1 MFRPNLS
8 VEIFD
13 KNFPFVIL
21 KLAKN
26 LLPDYVYFPSYS
38 VKCISHFIRVF
49 HYGEG
54 QVDLPLTLKMAKS
67 LLQKSALHHQNLF
80 PPHKSFNPSPF
91 CYPKWGIKIC
101 KKVIKS
107 FKKRSDLILRPFLTV
122 ACIFT
127 NDSS

>member
-26 LLPDYVYFPSYS
+26 LLPDCVYFPSYS

-49 HYGEG
+49 NYGEG

-67 LLQKSALHHQNLF
+67 LRQKSALHHQIYSLRIKVLIL
-80 PPHKSFNPSPF
+80 PPFATLNGALKS
-91 CYPKWGIKIC
+91 
-101 KKVIKS
+101 V
-107 FKKRSDLILRPFLTV
+107 KRSLKV
-122 ACIFT
+122 
-127 NDSS
+127 